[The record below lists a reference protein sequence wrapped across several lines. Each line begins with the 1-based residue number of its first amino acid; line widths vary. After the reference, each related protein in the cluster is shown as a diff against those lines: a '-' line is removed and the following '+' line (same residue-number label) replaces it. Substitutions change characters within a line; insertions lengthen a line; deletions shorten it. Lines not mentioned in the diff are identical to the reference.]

1 MLTTTTNDDDDDDDG
16 RKDGDGDIDNCELN
30 LFFLKMD
37 HLHHRMEIKR
47 APIKGPWAGRTLTR
61 MPPVLVNNEILVAV
75 DTTLIDWHE

>member
-1 MLTTTTNDDDDDDDG
+1 MTTTTNDDDDDDDG

-47 APIKGPWAGRTLTR
+47 APIKGP
-61 MPPVLVNNEILVAV
+61 
-75 DTTLIDWHE
+75 